1 MTYNV
6 LVNVHKICKERLIM
20 SINIHIGS
28 SESKYLKVNQIKFVE
43 DSIWKTWS
51 TLEHFVPSL
60 LQVLKFFKCVKSK
73 I

>member
-1 MTYNV
+1 MTYDV

-43 DSIWKTWS
+43 DSI
-51 TLEHFVPSL
+51 
-60 LQVLKFFKCVKSK
+60 
-73 I
+73 